1 MMFHHCG
8 VDCGQQDKC
17 IQPSFNVRLN
27 SCCCF
32 FTGSLNC
39 LQAASSAVLSEWFP
53 LFKRTITTV
62 CSASLFASELETEPV
77 CPQPL
82 FVLVVTSV
90 DKLLVQPVRLV
101 HRFTSI
107 TVDLVHTRL
116 TIRLAAVELD
126 PDVRAHLL
134 RLLQSFSESCLARSL
149 HTVVT
154 LLTGPPVLSFPLAQG
169 NTC

>member
-1 MMFHHCG
+1 MFHRCG
-8 VDCGQQDKC
+8 VNCGHQDKC

-53 LFKRTITTV
+53 LLKRTITTV

-82 FVLVVTSV
+82 CVLAVTSV
-90 DKLLVQPVRLV
+90 DKLLVQPVRFV

-107 TVDLVHTRL
+107 TADLVHTRL

-126 PDVRAHLL
+126 PDVCAHLL